1 MGIQL
6 PTLIGTAV
14 IIYLGISLL
23 NTNLQDDANVAL
35 AEHIKKYSFHSEG
48 VAIEP
53 FETME
58 DSEMSFAMATNE
70 VNVRENS
77 TIYFVIENGSLLI
90 GSSYT
95 ATKYT
100 FIVDTWQ
107 GEITGDGSSWY
118 ANGKIGDAAGNE
130 FGLVLSGEK
139 IEDTERGVLYQVHGQ
154 IDVEGNVKYNLHHFG
169 TINARSK

>member
-1 MGIQL
+1 MGVQL
-6 PTLIGTAV
+6 SKLIGSAV
-14 IIYLGISLL
+14 VIYLGLFL
-23 NTNLQDDANVAL
+23 VNTNLQEDGNVAM
-35 AEHIKKYSFHSEG
+35 AQHIKKYSFHSEG

-58 DSEMSFAMATNE
+58 DSEMSFEMATNE
-70 VNVRENS
+70 VNVSGNS

-95 ATKYT
+95 VTKYT

-118 ANGKIGDAAGNE
+118 AYGKIVDGTGNE

-139 IEDTERGVLYQVHGQ
+139 IEDTEKGVLYKVHGQ
-154 IDVEGNVKYNLHHFG
+154 IDVEDNVKYNLHHIG
-169 TINARSK
+169 TINARR

>member
-14 IIYLGISLL
+14 VIYLGIFLL
-23 NTNLQDDANVAL
+23 NTNLQDDGNVAL
-35 AEHIKKYSFHSEG
+35 AQHIKKYSFHSEG
-48 VAIEP
+48 VAIQP
-53 FETME
+53 FEKME
-58 DSEMSFAMATNE
+58 DSEMNFAMATNE
-70 VNVRENS
+70 VNVSENS
-77 TIYFVIENGSLLI
+77 SIYFVIENGSLLI

-95 ATKYT
+95 VTKYT

-118 ANGKIGDAAGNE
+118 VNGKIGDATGSE

-154 IDVEGNVKYNLHHFG
+154 IDVEDNVKYTLHHFG
-169 TINARSK
+169 TINERR